1 MPLLLSTFDVALM
14 LGCTLREVWALV
26 ERQELSPIELPYGFR
41 FVAADVSSYQHR
53 GVS

>member
-26 ERQELSPIELPYGFR
+26 EQHHLSPLELPYGFR
-41 FVAADVSSYQHR
+41 FLPSDVAQWQHR
-53 GVS
+53 NVH